1 LRKFWRGGGTH
12 AGLVHVLSVM
22 EGCTTFKPWHDKA
35 TGRTGVKMAP
45 GKCATFYFY
54 PMDEEHGLMYVRVP
68 TWLPC
73 RLQICF
79 NAHHWLAARLR
90 KEGVPF
96 EMEDNAFVRIG
107 D

>member
-1 LRKFWRGGGTH
+1 
-12 AGLVHVLSVM
+12 
-22 EGCTTFKPWHDKA
+22 
-35 TGRTGVKMAP
+35 
-45 GKCATFYFY
+45 
-54 PMDEEHGLMYVRVP
+54 MYVRVP

-107 D
+107 DWKRAQELAARFCPVVEKFSRGYPPEMLRFLRRIKKARG